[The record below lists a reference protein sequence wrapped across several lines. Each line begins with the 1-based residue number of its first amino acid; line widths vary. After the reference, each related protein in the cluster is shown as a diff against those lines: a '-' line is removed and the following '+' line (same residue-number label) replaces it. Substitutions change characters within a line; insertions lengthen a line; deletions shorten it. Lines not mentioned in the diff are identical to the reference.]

1 MIVKHQN
8 KILGNKYY
16 KYLER
21 VDEDR
26 YTVKALYSDREV
38 GEVVMEVL
46 FGYNFEFEDIF
57 DEDSFYELFSDLDIV
72 KIEHIEVEDFKK
84 GLGVGTSLMEEAM
97 RFMEGK
103 GYKQF
108 YLNASPMGFTG
119 LDKIGLVNFY
129 KKFGF
134 KVLLDQGENVI
145 MGIAKNS

>member
-97 RFMEGK
+97 RIMEGK

-134 KVLLDQGENVI
+134 KVLLDQGGNVI
-145 MGIAKNS
+145 MGITKNS